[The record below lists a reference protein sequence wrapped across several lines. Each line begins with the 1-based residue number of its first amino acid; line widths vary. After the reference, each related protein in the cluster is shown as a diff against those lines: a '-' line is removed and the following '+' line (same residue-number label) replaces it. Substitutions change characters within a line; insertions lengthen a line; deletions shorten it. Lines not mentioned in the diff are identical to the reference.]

1 MFEKARSYMIKFFDY
16 LNKNPND
23 AGPFGVFF
31 SGLMLLWIYPIGM
44 IYVFGIV
51 SVVVGFIFGLEIIL
65 RKKFNNKFLTGNI
78 DIVVNILIFIMLFLQ
93 LIRSNPNSVS
103 SILMLIIIVYSGRI
117 ILFSGFMFASK
128 SNGLPEKKR
137 KFNSSFFSFGFTL
150 FFLLV
155 SSSVDFL
162 FFKVLILFLVYGIYY
177 FIREKY
183 LPKSIEFSIEENIT
197 YEKSVFSEVWNM
209 SFLVLNILLLM
220 FLLFYFNVFTI
231 SETQATLYY
240 FYSTSA
246 QVFAALLGIVVMF
259 SILIL
264 QNEEKRH
271 ADRIQILKTGLIG
284 FSILYIIIIVFSIT
298 GILIS
303 DTINFNPIEKMPE
316 IPDINVFKDVLNV
329 SIFEL
334 VLLMI
339 PVSLLYLYAMISSFL
354 NWEAKF
360 EIKSGQKISSDTIMK
375 AKGADKIKIESK
387 S

>member
-23 AGPFGVFF
+23 AGPFGVFI

-65 RKKFNNKFLTGNI
+65 RKKFNNKFLTSNI
-78 DIVVNILIFIMLFLQ
+78 DIVVNILIFIILFTQ

-128 SNGLPEKKR
+128 SNGLLEKKR
-137 KFNSSFFSFGFTL
+137 KFNSSFLSFGFTL

-162 FFKVLILFLVYGIYY
+162 FFKVFILFLVYGIYY

-183 LPKSIEFSIEENIT
+183 LPKSIESSIEENIT

-240 FYSTSA
+240 FYSTTA

-271 ADRIQILKTGLIG
+271 ADRIKILKTGLIG
-284 FSILYIIIIVFSIT
+284 FTILYIIIIVFSIT

-375 AKGADKIKIESK
+375 AKGADKIKIEVK

>member
-23 AGPFGVFF
+23 AGSFGVFI

-44 IYVFGIV
+44 IYVFGIL

-65 RKKFNNKFLTGNI
+65 RKKFNNKFLTSNI
-78 DIVVNILIFIMLFLQ
+78 DIVVNILIFIILFTK

-117 ILFSGFMFASK
+117 ILFSSFMFASK

-162 FFKVLILFLVYGIYY
+162 FFKVFILFLVYGIYY

-183 LPKSIEFSIEENIT
+183 LPKSIESSIEENIT

-240 FYSTSA
+240 FYSTTA

-271 ADRIQILKTGLIG
+271 ADRIKILKTGLIG
-284 FSILYIIIIVFSIT
+284 FTILYIIIIVFSIT

-360 EIKSGQKISSDTIMK
+360 EIKSGQKISSDIIMK
-375 AKGADKIKIESK
+375 AKGADKIKIEVK

>member
-128 SNGLPEKKR
+128 SNGLPEIKR

-150 FFLLV
+150 FFLLG

-162 FFKVLILFLVYGIYY
+162 FFKIFILFLVYGIYY

-183 LPKSIEFSIEENIT
+183 LPKSIESSIEENIT

-209 SFLVLNILLLM
+209 GFLVLNILLLM

-271 ADRIQILKTGLIG
+271 ADRIKILKTGLIG
-284 FSILYIIIIVFSIT
+284 FTILYIIIIVFSIT

-375 AKGADKIKIESK
+375 AKGADKIKIEAK

>member
-240 FYSTSA
+240 FYSTTA